1 LLQNIGLAF
10 LGSESLST
18 KQVHNNMPLSQQVM
32 KMKKI
37 FLFCLAG
44 CLLAA
49 LGCYLP
55 RNIITASYSASDR
68 LMKNAPAEISTE
80 TPILVASFVNISNL
94 EQSSDLGRLISEQIS
109 SRLAQKGY
117 HVKEVKLSKDS
128 IFVKQG
134 NGEFILS
141 RRLQHIRT
149 SFKTNYV
156 IVGTY
161 STAKSYVYVNAR
173 IVRIEDNRIV
183 SSYDFRLPG
192 DTDLW
197 ELAGDHP

>member
-1 LLQNIGLAF
+1 MKRI
-10 LGSESLST
+10 SLFF
-18 KQVHNNMPLSQQVM
+18 M
-32 KMKKI
+32 
-37 FLFCLAG
+37 AG
-44 CLLAA
+44 CLLVL
-49 LGCYLP
+49 LGCLSP
-55 RNIITASYSASDR
+55 RNMIPVSYRATDR
-68 LMKNAPAEISTE
+68 LMKHAPAEISPD
-80 TPILVASFVNISNL
+80 TPILVASFVDISNL
-94 EQSSDLGRLISEQIS
+94 EQSSDFGRLISEHIS

-149 SFKTNYV
+149 SFKSNYV

-173 IVRIEDNRIV
+173 MVRIEDNKIV

-192 DTDLW
+192 DSDLW
-197 ELAGDHP
+197 ALTELHP